1 MRTSMKTSQVAVAAV
16 AVAAVVFVACSS
28 PSPAP
33 AAPGTIIVGVEG
45 AQVVGLVGSVHVT
58 TRVDGVSTSDD
69 TVDLLAD
76 THALPK
82 EVKLVGPAGKPGA
95 LVEVSVDGYA
105 AGGGSA
111 QTGAT
116 PIVTRRAR
124 SAFVP
129 GATRLLRVTLENRCV
144 AAPGGP
150 EVCSAPQ
157 TCVARR
163 CQSEDVGADQLED
176 YVPSWAVD
184 APDVCKPAGHG
195 DPVVVVGTGQTDF
208 LPITDGQTVQAEKG
222 PQGGHHIW
230 IAMRAK
236 NLGQSGSTTTIRA
249 VQPETG
255 VAVPPTAF
263 VFTLSTDEGGYCKL
277 FGLRYQLDNGGIDY
291 KQFLGKP
298 LDVTVTVLDRA
309 GAEASGVAHIVVA
322 PTVIGE

>member
-1 MRTSMKTSQVAVAAV
+1 MRTAMKTLAAT
-16 AVAAVVFVACSS
+16 AATSLFVACSS
-28 PSPAP
+28 PAPAP
-33 AAPGTIIVGVEG
+33 SPPGTLVIGVEG
-45 AQVVGLVGSVHVT
+45 TQVVGLVGSVHVT

-69 TVDLLAD
+69 TVDLGAD
-76 THALPK
+76 PHALPK
-82 EVKLVGPAGKPGA
+82 EVKLLGPAGKPGA
-95 LVEVSVDGYA
+95 LVEVSVDAYA
-105 AGGGSA
+105 AGGGTA
-111 QTGAT
+111 QTRAT
-116 PIVTRRAR
+116 PILTRRAR
-124 SAFVP
+124 SAFVA
-129 GATRLLRVTLENRCV
+129 GQTRLLRVTLESRCA
-144 AAPGGP
+144 AAPGGA

-157 TCVARR
+157 TCVAGR
-163 CQSEDVGADQLED
+163 CQSADVGADQLED
-176 YVPSWAVD
+176 YAPSWAVD

-236 NLGQSGSTTTIRA
+236 NLRQSGSTTTIAA
-249 VQPETG
+249 VQPDTG
-255 VAVPPTAF
+255 VTVPPTAF

-309 GAEASGVAHIVVA
+309 GTQASGVAHIVVA
-322 PTVIGE
+322 PTVLGE